1 MLSTLRNAWNVPDL
15 RKRMIFTLLMVVI
28 MRMGIFIP
36 VPGVDATKLVE
47 LTSGGGTLFSFYDML
62 SGGAFS
68 KFSIFAMGVGPYIN
82 ASIIM
87 QLLVIAIPY
96 LEQLSKEGVEGRKRI
111 QDFTRYGSIVLGALQ
126 AFGMYAIIS
135 GTGAF
140 SNTTS
145 LTIFLVVLTMTTAST
160 FLVWIL

>member
-1 MLSTLRNAWNVPDL
+1 
-15 RKRMIFTLLMVVI
+15 
-28 MRMGIFIP
+28 
-36 VPGVDATKLVE
+36 
-47 LTSGGGTLFSFYDML
+47 ML
-62 SGGAFS
+62 SGGAFG

-96 LEQLSKEGVEGRKRI
+96 LEQLSKEGLEGRKRI
-111 QDFTRYGSIVLGALQ
+111 QDYTRYASIVLGALQ

-140 SNTTS
+140 SR
-145 LTIFLVVLTMTTAST
+145 
-160 FLVWIL
+160 